1 MAELEMH
8 LFLAQVRVQSLWR
21 RKDEIGEECLLVAT
35 STINRAESLLT
46 VKIVVVVLL
55 SVCSGRCS
63 WLLASFQAYH
73 LN

>member
-21 RKDEIGEECLLVAT
+21 RKNEIGEECLLLAT
-35 STINRAESLLT
+35 STINRAESLRT

-55 SVCSGRCS
+55 NVFSGRCS